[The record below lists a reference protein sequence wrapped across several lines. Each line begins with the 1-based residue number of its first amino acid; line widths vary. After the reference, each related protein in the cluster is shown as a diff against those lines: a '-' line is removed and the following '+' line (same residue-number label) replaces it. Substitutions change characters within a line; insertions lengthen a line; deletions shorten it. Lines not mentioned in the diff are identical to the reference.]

1 MDSTLISC
9 FVPFRPETTLCISRS
24 LRISTPMTPHVK
36 IKTSEIAVL
45 DHITFIGQW
54 WLCIPP
60 AVTFSDAAM
69 TPTQFLYGFR
79 SVLRI
84 KRDCFP
90 LYNRSSK
97 QSYSVEER
105 NKICKQHSASC
116 LNGVNRISVPKNGR
130 LHEALTSL
138 HGIILC
144 NVKTW
149 QPLIRFVGICRCSMW
164 ARWWREYRTNT
175 SVR

>member
-1 MDSTLISC
+1 MFHSDQ
-9 FVPFRPETTLCISRS
+9 S
-24 LRISTPMTPHVK
+24 LLSLPSADYTSHVTFSSHFNTHDAPRK
-36 IKTSEIAVL
+36 NKNTSEIAVL
-45 DHITFIGQW
+45 DHITFRRQW

-69 TPTQFLYGFR
+69 TPTQCLYGFR

-97 QSYSVEER
+97 QSHSVEDR

-116 LNGVNRISVPKNGR
+116 LNRISVPQNGR
-130 LHEALTSL
+130 LHEASASL
-138 HGIILC
+138 HGISCVTLRHGSLSLDS
-144 NVKTW
+144 W
-149 QPLIRFVGICRCSMW
+149 
-164 ARWWREYRTNT
+164 EYP
-175 SVR
+175 